1 MTEQTRQPD
10 YFCHICAVNVISQ
23 QNIFNSEIECS
34 VCMSNFVEA
43 LGQGVEIFNAGESPP
58 ERQQRSD
65 ANRRNSDA
73 VRRARREERRD
84 SERDRNHGS
93 HNGQTFQIQSNT
105 NTARPVGLFLSSSMA
120 RNADMS
126 PFESRDLQVIGAPHS
141 RNAGLG
147 DLMNAFMGVRHG
159 SDGEGVWNVGG
170 GRTFEDLLHHIMMN
184 DSSHAGVP
192 PASERLIESLPRL
205 QVTEET
211 DLQELGECCISQE
224 AFEIGELAVCLPCK
238 HSYKEEPITHW
249 LKMHN
254 TCPVCRI
261 QLPAPEE
268 NVQGQES
275 TLID

>member
-23 QNIFNSEIECS
+23 QNMFNSEIECS

-43 LGQGVEIFNAGESPP
+43 LGQGVEIFNAGESLP

-93 HNGQTFQIQSNT
+93 HNGQINQIQSNT
-105 NTARPVGLFLSSSMA
+105 NTARPVGLFLSSSMV

-192 PASERLIESLPRL
+192 PASERLIESLSRL

-238 HSYKEEPITHW
+238 HSYKEEPIIHW

>member
-1 MTEQTRQPD
+1 
-10 YFCHICAVNVISQ
+10 
-23 QNIFNSEIECS
+23 
-34 VCMSNFVEA
+34 
-43 LGQGVEIFNAGESPP
+43 
-58 ERQQRSD
+58 
-65 ANRRNSDA
+65 
-73 VRRARREERRD
+73 
-84 SERDRNHGS
+84 
-93 HNGQTFQIQSNT
+93 
-105 NTARPVGLFLSSSMA
+105 
-120 RNADMS
+120 
-126 PFESRDLQVIGAPHS
+126 
-141 RNAGLG
+141 
-147 DLMNAFMGVRHG
+147 MNAFMGVRHG

-192 PASERLIESLPRL
+192 PASERLIESLSRL

-238 HSYKEEPITHW
+238 HSYKEEPIIHW